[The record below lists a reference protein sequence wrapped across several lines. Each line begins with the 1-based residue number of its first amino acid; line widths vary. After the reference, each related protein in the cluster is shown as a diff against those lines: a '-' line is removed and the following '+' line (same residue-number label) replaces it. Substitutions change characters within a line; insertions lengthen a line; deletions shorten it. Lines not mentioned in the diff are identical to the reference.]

1 MFFLQLGRLATLMFK
16 SNEFL
21 HVDAIKMIIHFFP
34 QRVGLSKNA
43 TVVLKKSSAGF
54 IPWRTAARVGKNR
67 YLRGE
72 VFSFF
77 PSCTTGTLTILNA
90 HNLILAH
97 RTTQVLFFAFFR

>member
-1 MFFLQLGRLATLMFK
+1 MFK
-16 SNEFL
+16 SNEFCL
-21 HVDAIKMIIHFFP
+21 HVDAVKMIIHFFP

-43 TVVLKKSSAGF
+43 TVVSKKSSAGF

-77 PSCTTGTLTILNA
+77 SFMCHRDACKPFSMHTVHLIVA
-90 HNLILAH
+90 HIS
-97 RTTQVLFFAFFR
+97 TQVLLFAFFS